1 MHFSLFADIQNAFTN
16 FFTSLTSSVSYS
28 LIFFI
33 GIGLELFF
41 IILFSVLSRFSYE
54 GRMRRSLDQI
64 NRWLFKHKTL
74 DKENIKEFSNLIK
87 RAPNRL
93 VINWQQYILYREKA
107 PSEYMSVENIIEKP
121 LRTSLFSSNIK
132 NLSLI
137 SAVWALITFVVGI
150 SFYNVN
156 DAIINGTMIVISLLV
171 PIFIAL
177 FCTVAIIILRARKNA
192 NLDELYQNLH
202 LFQRFIDNACLELP
216 PYIDYSLLFT
226 AQEIDKGI
234 PALREYLES
243 RARKE
248 KEEFDKIAREDAISY
263 EKYDF
268 EGLGIDGQNILERAM
283 KESEAYI
290 SKKDKTLAKI
300 GQIEATLESL
310 KKNFENIQKDFQ
322 KRMQVSKENIER
334 LRQQQEATT
343 NRIESNFL
351 RKQQNQELAKQEK
364 EEADFEQQQR
374 RYISEKTEYE
384 EVIKTLQEEIE
395 GGRSEV
401 EEAMMSEYETFY
413 SKLFKSAIVEAE
425 KKVKTSISSLKQT
438 NAQIEED
445 LTFKEAQLK
454 RVIDENETLKRKLGL
469 DYQQIEIESAAHVAP
484 KVEEKIE
491 EPQEEVMLT
500 PEDIARAVRE
510 KAEEVKTVAA
520 LKQEPEQEPAARA
533 GAQMEEYRPAL
544 NERAFDFQ
552 PVSQNARVNQPA
564 QVEEYQ
570 PREEVE
576 FDDDFDFAQ
585 PVAVRQPQVKLQ
597 PETETIQPS
606 PVADGAKRRG
616 RPKKGEEKK
625 LEEIVA
631 EKKSRGRPRKVVEA
645 EPEAAAPKKR
655 GRPAGTT
662 KVAPAVPGEKRGRGR
677 PKKEIS
683 EKELSDINKKIDEES
698 KRLSGLRREL
708 DGEIKQ
714 AINDLETASAVQTR
728 REELMSEI
736 NSLKAQVE
744 RVTSDNSADEIE
756 TINKKI
762 EKLLS
767 EIKNLND

>member
-1 MHFSLFADIQNAFTN
+1 
-16 FFTSLTSSVSYS
+16 
-28 LIFFI
+28 
-33 GIGLELFF
+33 
-41 IILFSVLSRFSYE
+41 
-54 GRMRRSLDQI
+54 
-64 NRWLFKHKTL
+64 
-74 DKENIKEFSNLIK
+74 
-87 RAPNRL
+87 
-93 VINWQQYILYREKA
+93 
-107 PSEYMSVENIIEKP
+107 
-121 LRTSLFSSNIK
+121 
-132 NLSLI
+132 
-137 SAVWALITFVVGI
+137 
-150 SFYNVN
+150 
-156 DAIINGTMIVISLLV
+156 
-171 PIFIAL
+171 
-177 FCTVAIIILRARKNA
+177 
-192 NLDELYQNLH
+192 
-202 LFQRFIDNACLELP
+202 
-216 PYIDYSLLFT
+216 
-226 AQEIDKGI
+226 
-234 PALREYLES
+234 
-243 RARKE
+243 
-248 KEEFDKIAREDAISY
+248 
-263 EKYDF
+263 
-268 EGLGIDGQNILERAM
+268 
-283 KESEAYI
+283 
-290 SKKDKTLAKI
+290 
-300 GQIEATLESL
+300 
-310 KKNFENIQKDFQ
+310 
-322 KRMQVSKENIER
+322 
-334 LRQQQEATT
+334 
-343 NRIESNFL
+343 
-351 RKQQNQELAKQEK
+351 
-364 EEADFEQQQR
+364 
-374 RYISEKTEYE
+374 
-384 EVIKTLQEEIE
+384 
-395 GGRSEV
+395 
-401 EEAMMSEYETFY
+401 
-413 SKLFKSAIVEAE
+413 
-425 KKVKTSISSLKQT
+425 
-438 NAQIEED
+438 
-445 LTFKEAQLK
+445 
-454 RVIDENETLKRKLGL
+454 
-469 DYQQIEIESAAHVAP
+469 
-484 KVEEKIE
+484 
-491 EPQEEVMLT
+491 
-500 PEDIARAVRE
+500 
-510 KAEEVKTVAA
+510 
-520 LKQEPEQEPAARA
+520 
-533 GAQMEEYRPAL
+533 MEEYRPAL